1 MKSNLDRQFNICVL
15 TIPSETPTLYV
26 LLSNVLRV
34 LRSVSKNLYLIS
46 ARVPPYIAL
55 EQDINVI
62 DIKTA
67 LHYRQSLHPM
77 WLSTLFYLIKLLLIP
92 IKMSIALIKI
102 SRRVDVVITYVGTA
116 WLILPIVIARVLR
129 KKVVLLTGTIRA
141 KPVSLFDRL
150 TRMLEGATFY
160 LCDLIVP
167 HTKGCVDNERMG
179 KYQDK
184 VLPLGARF
192 VDTTLFSVQKD
203 VEKRGKVV
211 GFLGRLSQE
220 KGIINFVEAIPLIVE
235 QHNDIEFSIAGGGT
249 LLSEVRTIIEKYGN
263 TKVSIHEW
271 IPHDEAPAYLN
282 GLRLLVVPSY
292 VGVDDLPSVMLEA
305 MACGTPVLA
314 TPIAGIVDVIKDGE
328 TGFILDNNSPESIA
342 RNVIRVLGSL
352 NLSEVA
358 KNGHSLIEQEY
369 SYTAA
374 VERYRKIMN
383 SLGRKK

>member
-1 MKSNLDRQFNICVL
+1 MKSNLDEQFNICVL

-102 SRRVDVVITYVGTA
+102 SRRVDVVITYIGTG
-116 WLILPIVIARVLR
+116 WLLLPIVVAKVLGKR
-129 KKVVLLTGTIRA
+129 VVLLTGTIRG

-150 TRMLEGATFY
+150 TRRLEDTAFY

-167 HTKGCVDNERMG
+167 HTRGCVDNEKLG

-192 VDTTLFSVQKD
+192 VDTTLFSVQRNM
-203 VEKRGKVV
+203 EKRGRVV
-211 GFLGRLSQE
+211 GYLGRLSQE
-220 KGIINFVEAIPLIVE
+220 KGIINFIEAIPLIAE

-249 LLSEVRTIIEKYGN
+249 LLTEIKTIIEKHRN
-263 TKVSIHEW
+263 TRVSIRNW
-271 IPHDEAPAYLN
+271 IPHDETPAYLN
-282 GLRLLVVPSY
+282 ALDLLVIPSY
-292 VGVDDLPSVMLEA
+292 WEDLPSVMLEA

-314 TPIAGIVDVIKDGE
+314 APVAGIVDVIKDGE
-328 TGFILDNNSPESIA
+328 TGFLLDNNSPESITN
-342 RNVIRVLGSL
+342 NVIRVLNSP
-352 NLSEVA
+352 NLSKVA
-358 KNGHSLIEQEY
+358 KNGRSLIEHEY
-369 SYTAA
+369 SYSAA

-383 SLGRKK
+383 SLGCKK

>member
-15 TIPSETPTLYV
+15 TIPSETPTVYV
-26 LLSNVLRV
+26 LLSNVLQV

-116 WLILPIVIARVLR
+116 WLLLPILIAKVLR

-150 TRMLEGATFY
+150 TRALEETAFY
-160 LCDLIVP
+160 FCDLIVP
-167 HTKGCVDNERMG
+167 HTRGCVDNGRLG

-184 VLPLGARF
+184 VLPIGARF
-192 VDTTLFSVQKD
+192 VDITLFRVQQS
-203 VEKRGKVV
+203 VEKRDKVV
-211 GFLGRLSQE
+211 GYLGRLSRE
-220 KGIINFVEAIPLIVE
+220 KGIMNFVEAIPLIAE
-235 QHNDIEFSIAGGGT
+235 HHRDIEFSIAGGGT
-249 LLSEVRTIIEKYGN
+249 LLNEVRTIIEKYGN

-271 IPHDEAPAYLN
+271 IPNDEVPAYLN
-282 GLRLLVVPSY
+282 ELDLLVIPSY
-292 VGVDDLPSVMLEA
+292 AEDLPSVMLEA
-305 MACGTPVLA
+305 MSCGTPVLA
-314 TPIAGIVDVIKDGE
+314 APVAGIVDVIKDGK
-328 TGFILDNNSPESIA
+328 TGFLLDDNSPESIA
-342 RNVIRVLGSL
+342 RNVIRVLGSP

-358 KNGHSLIEQEY
+358 KNGRSLIEQDY

-374 VERYRKIMN
+374 VERYRNIMN
-383 SLGRKK
+383 SLGSKK